1 MAEVVWDGRIW
12 YVFGGIDL
20 AALGKLGGCL
30 EWGAWI
36 GGVERLGRRG
46 IIAFGMCLVALGGW
60 GGAMDG
66 RLGIGVGC
74 DRGREL

>member
-1 MAEVVWDGRIW
+1 MAGVVWIW

-20 AALGKLGGCL
+20 AALGKLGGSL

-60 GGAMDG
+60 GDTMDG
-66 RLGIGVGC
+66 RIGIGVAC
-74 DRGREL
+74 NRGHGL